1 MDRPLARSADTGVVR
16 LSDEIELA
24 PDDVSE
30 STVRHYAGKDV
41 HSPDGKK
48 LGSVDDFIIDANSGR
63 IACAVVSTGIFGSGD
78 KRAVPVSALNASED
92 GFMVNIQEAQWKQ
105 APTLDKDAYDD
116 GRPTMSASERTRLN
130 ELYNVREGSP
140 ATASNSNATPSYA
153 RASKLRGMQVV
164 SAGREVGEIESV
176 VIDPKSGKA
185 SVLLDPDNDAL
196 DTDEKF
202 LVPLAK
208 LKVNGMNKD
217 SDSINTDMSVEDLRK
232 ASTQRVVSA
241 RDRE

>member
-1 MDRPLARSADTGVVR
+1 LNDDGYVR
-16 LSDEIELA
+16 VSDEIEIA

-30 STVRHYAGKDV
+30 STVRHYAGQDV
-41 HSPDGKK
+41 HSPDGNK
-48 LGSVDDFIIDANSGR
+48 LGSIDDFIIDANSGR

-78 KRAVPVSALNASED
+78 KRAVPVSALNATED
-92 GFMVNIQEAQWKQ
+92 GFTVNIQEAQWKQ

-116 GRPTMSASERTRLN
+116 GRPTMSASDRSRLN
-130 ELYNVREGSP
+130 EIYNVRDGSP

-176 VIDPKSGKA
+176 VVDPKSGKA
-185 SVLLDPDNDAL
+185 AALLDPDNDAL
-196 DTDEKF
+196 DTNDKF

-208 LKVNGMNKD
+208 LQVNGMNKD
-217 SDSINTDMSVEDLRK
+217 SDSISTDLSVEDLRK
-232 ASTQRVVSA
+232 ASTRRVASA
-241 RDRE
+241 GIRE